1 MNRLWESAR
10 RGLVCHN
17 QTRLRVWRGMIVG
30 TIIFVVASLR
40 VGTAMAH
47 ERQAI
52 LAVLQA
58 YMAAVYA
65 RDYATAYQWISEAD
79 RRLKSLAHYEQDN
92 QPFTGASL
100 MLAQRLAREMVIREA
115 VVERQ
120 GDHATVQTTLSLPD
134 GNAEDV
140 SRLLLAPGGFEEAP
154 RQEIEERMAKLEALI
169 ASGQLPRLEVEDTWT
184 LVRDSSGWRIR
195 LGAETP

>member
-10 RGLVCHN
+10 RGLVCHD
-17 QTRLRVWRGMIVG
+17 QPRLRGWRGMLVG
-30 TIIFVVASLR
+30 TLIFVVASIH
-40 VGTAMAH
+40 VGTALAH

-58 YMAAVYA
+58 YMAALYA

-79 RRLKSLAHYEQDN
+79 RRLKSLAQYEQDN
-92 QPFTGASL
+92 QPFKGASL
-100 MLAQRLAREMVIREA
+100 VLAQRLAREMVIREA

-120 GDHATVQTTLSLPD
+120 GDRATVRTTLSLPD

-140 SRLLLAPGGFEEAP
+140 NRLLLAPSGVEEAP
-154 RQEIEERMAKLEALI
+154 MDELGERMTTLEALI
-169 ASGQLPRLEVEDTWT
+169 ASGKLPRLEVEDTWT
-184 LVRDSSGWRIR
+184 LVRDPAGWRIR
-195 LGAETP
+195 LGGETP

>member
-1 MNRLWESAR
+1 MHCLWESAR
-10 RGLVCHN
+10 RGLVCHD
-17 QTRLRVWRGMIVG
+17 QTPLRVWRGKIVG
-30 TIIFVVASLR
+30 TIIVVVASLHL
-40 VGTAMAH
+40 GTAMAH

-58 YMAAVYA
+58 YMTAVYA

-79 RRLKSLAHYEQDN
+79 RRQKSLAHYERDN

-100 MLAQRLAREMVIREA
+100 ILAQRLAREMIIQEA

-120 GDHATVQTTLSLPD
+120 GDRATVRTTLSLPA
-134 GNAEDV
+134 GNAEAV
-140 SRLLLAPGGFEEAP
+140 SRLLLAPGGVEEAP
-154 RQEIEERMAKLEALI
+154 MDEIEERMAKLEALM

-184 LVRDSSGWRIR
+184 LVRDPAGWRIL
-195 LGAETP
+195 LGGETP